1 MSGYLNSLVRRAAAP
16 ELSVRP
22 LIPSRFAPPAPAP
35 RLEPAPLAEDEA
47 VVEAVVERGSHP
59 PVTSDVL
66 RPAARDPAVSETRVE
81 GAASPTVRDTKPL
94 RAATSSGPL
103 TRRPSANYTVAPPDE
118 RAISGEEP
126 SAIERHRVIDDV
138 EAHAPTPLYALQVS
152 QSLHPRE
159 ETRRPRGREPHIE
172 NVRPA
177 ALLVNVETRRLVDS
191 DRDRPDD
198 PDRIASKAN
207 VQPESV
213 VRPAARVEPASRR
226 TQSEALLPRSE
237 PHGKREGDWDRED
250 DAVEPPRFA
259 PAERIL
265 ATRETRL
272 ARPAPA
278 PRREE
283 LRAERSSA
291 PDPVIH
297 VTIGRIEVRGS
308 TIPEPRAKPRTALAG
323 PSLDYYL
330 RQRSDRGGT

>member
-1 MSGYLNSLVRRAAAP
+1 MSGYLNSLVRRATTP

-35 RLEPAPLAEDEA
+35 RLDEPAPLAEDKA
-47 VVEAVVERGSHP
+47 VVEEVVERGSHP
-59 PVTSDVL
+59 PVRSDVL
-66 RPAARDPAVSETRVE
+66 GPAARDPAASETRVE
-81 GAASPTVRDTKPL
+81 GAASPIVRDTKPL
-94 RAATSSGPL
+94 PAATSSGPL
-103 TRRPSANYTVAPPDE
+103 TRRRSANYTMAPPDE
-118 RAISGEEP
+118 RAISGDEP
-126 SAIERHRVIDDV
+126 STIERHRVIDDV
-138 EAHAPTPLYALQVS
+138 EEHAATPLYALQVS
-152 QSLHPRE
+152 QSSHPRE
-159 ETRRPRGREPHIE
+159 ETRRPRGREPQIE

-177 ALLVNVETRRLVDS
+177 ALPVNVETRRPVDN

-198 PDRIASKAN
+198 PDRIASKVN

-213 VRPAARVEPASRR
+213 ARPAARIEPASRR
-226 TQSEALLPRSE
+226 AQSEALLPRPE

-272 ARPAPA
+272 APAPA

-297 VTIGRIEVRGS
+297 VTIGRIEVRAS
-308 TIPEPRAKPRTALAG
+308 TLPEPRAKPRAAHAG